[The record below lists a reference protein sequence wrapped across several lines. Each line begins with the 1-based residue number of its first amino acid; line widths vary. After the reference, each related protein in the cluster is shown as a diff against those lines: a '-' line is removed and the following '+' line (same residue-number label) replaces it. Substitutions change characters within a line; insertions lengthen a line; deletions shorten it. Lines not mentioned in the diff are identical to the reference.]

1 MLVIG
6 DSLAQ
11 TRLRDLFTDVRL
23 LVFSVVKLVLLPALL
38 LWGLCFFIK
47 DPIFRGVCLVMMAT
61 PVGSM
66 TVVQWRL
73 SVDIQGRGSDHI
85 AFRDHNAV
93 FVLGAEAIAT
103 NFLSVVLF

>member
-1 MLVIG
+1 MNHPKTKGIVTFYSQ
-6 DSLAQ
+6 DNNSN
-11 TRLRDLFTDVRL
+11 
-23 LVFSVVKLVLLPALL
+23 
-38 LWGLCFFIK
+38 
-47 DPIFRGVCLVMMAT
+47 
-61 PVGSM
+61 VG
-66 TVVQWRL
+66 TAVQWRL